1 MNLSTEDFWKGSF
14 GNEYISRNLDVDL
27 LNSNLNLFNQILS
40 NIISSPKT
48 ILELGANIGM
58 NIRALKKLLP
68 DTEFTGVD
76 INSEA
81 CKELALTGCQVV
93 NSSIN
98 ELNLDKKFDLVLTKT
113 VLIHIDPTDLQIT
126 FDKIYNYSKEWILV
140 AEYFNP
146 TPIEVEYRGYSGKLF
161 KRDFAG
167 ELLNTYKDL
176 KLVNYGFVYSRDAF
190 PQDDIT
196 WFLLRKS
203 PIT

>member
-1 MNLSTEDFWKGSF
+1 MDLSTEDFWKGSF
-14 GNEYISRNLDVDL
+14 GNEYISRNLDTDL
-27 LNSNLNLFNQILS
+27 LNSNINLFSKILS
-40 NIISSPKT
+40 DIIIPPKT

-68 DTEFTGVD
+68 ETEFTGVD
-76 INSEA
+76 INLEA
-81 CKELALTGCQVV
+81 CKELASTGCKVV

-98 ELNLDKKFDLVLTKT
+98 ELRLYEQFDLVLTKT
-113 VLIHIDPTDLQIT
+113 VLIHIDPKDLQAT

-140 AEYFNP
+140 AEYFNT
-146 TPIEVEYRGYSGKLF
+146 TPVEVEYRGHSGKLF

-167 ELLNTYKDL
+167 DLLNTYKDL
-176 KLVNYGFVYSRDAF
+176 KLVKYGFAYSRDHY

-203 PIT
+203 PVT